1 MVIMMIMVVII
12 SWPTIP
18 MPSLQYEPCW
28 WLDGDNWD
36 DDGGGEDME
45 PTCPWTALRRTVCQ
59 VRTVWSKLT
68 KWLSSQVTLPGIL
81 TVMGCMVRMSPIPG
95 SFYSNLSESSP
106 HKPISIFKVIENFD
120 EICKTDMWNRYRE
133 KKRIFTGFRSAFL
146 KQGPVCYK
154 SLRQQALII
163 LTCSWSLKTFMLEKQ
178 TQPHQK
184 VFLSPRS
191 VSTIPAPEKRGLRTA
206 FIGCLSFLYYTP
218 IWCRNV
224 DVCKPILLSLQ
235 TCYCMVSMV
244 RIRLAVSMVPSRLSS
259 ARYKPSENSQV
270 VTPVKWLPP
279 ISTST

>member
-1 MVIMMIMVVII
+1 MKYAIQSCEIGIEKKE
-12 SWPTIP
+12 
-18 MPSLQYEPCW
+18 Y
-28 WLDGDNWD
+28 
-36 DDGGGEDME
+36 
-45 PTCPWTALRRTVCQ
+45 
-59 VRTVWSKLT
+59 
-68 KWLSSQVTLPGIL
+68 SQVSDQPF
-81 TVMGCMVRMSPIPG
+81 S
-95 SFYSNLSESSP
+95 
-106 HKPISIFKVIENFD
+106 HKD
-120 EICKTDMWNRYRE
+120 
-133 KKRIFTGFRSAFL
+133 
-146 KQGPVCYK
+146 PVCYK

-244 RIRLAVSMVPSRLSS
+244 RICLAVSMVPSRLSS

-270 VTPVKWLPP
+270 VTPVMWLPP